1 VPKKINPE
9 AFGVRYLNVKCML
22 IKKFTFLVH
31 IVIGNENTLRVFA
44 IFITNRNLIIW
55 TKRRGED

>member
-1 VPKKINPE
+1 MPKKINPE

-44 IFITNRNLIIW
+44 IFITSRNPMIW
-55 TKRRGED
+55 TKRRGGD